1 MKSKEDEKVSTTV
14 AQALPQESPGA
25 ESVKSHAYAE
35 IRSTSRFHKLA
46 MKISSLRKLF
56 GKSLDAESIK
66 KQAIDLFQ
74 KGKIDESIHLYEKL
88 GNASYGDM
96 RLLGNELMEKGNFE
110 GAIQFFEKS
119 RMDFPVDLVKIA
131 DCYYAMGNGEKAKEI
146 DAQIENNVAL
156 NARMLLALHLLNG
169 ANGRSQDVARA
180 ENLFKTI
187 ASAYSKD
194 VSLFGL
200 AKQED
205 VKLGNICFCTPE
217 TYTPLREAMKKHLPA
232 KLWMARLEAR
242 GNRPLEAIKLY
253 QEVIEKGSNEQSAD
267 VCVQLGDLWRKGDVV
282 GRVRD
287 FDILMA
293 KVYYVKAGLLENRF
307 ALEQLTKS
315 PDVHMKALDG
325 VSPGQEKEI
334 LNRELGELKKKI
346 EEAQTICIS
355 ELENAKKLFA
365 AKAAA
370 EKGEANKE
378 KILGKLL
385 IELETKIS
393 REALKKAEDACKIAS
408 EELKEAVEARKN
420 AMDELKKA
428 KQQIIDRGYMRL
440 TSLITKSPESWAP
453 ADLVEEIERL
463 KAAVAKE

>member
-1 MKSKEDEKVSTTV
+1 
-14 AQALPQESPGA
+14 
-25 ESVKSHAYAE
+25 
-35 IRSTSRFHKLA
+35 
-46 MKISSLRKLF
+46 
-56 GKSLDAESIK
+56 
-66 KQAIDLFQ
+66 
-74 KGKIDESIHLYEKL
+74 
-88 GNASYGDM
+88 
-96 RLLGNELMEKGNFE
+96 
-110 GAIQFFEKS
+110 
-119 RMDFPVDLVKIA
+119 
-131 DCYYAMGNGEKAKEI
+131 
-146 DAQIENNVAL
+146 
-156 NARMLLALHLLNG
+156 
-169 ANGRSQDVARA
+169 
-180 ENLFKTI
+180 
-187 ASAYSKD
+187 
-194 VSLFGL
+194 
-200 AKQED
+200 
-205 VKLGNICFCTPE
+205 
-217 TYTPLREAMKKHLPA
+217 
-232 KLWMARLEAR
+232 
-242 GNRPLEAIKLY
+242 
-253 QEVIEKGSNEQSAD
+253 
-267 VCVQLGDLWRKGDVV
+267 
-282 GRVRD
+282 
-287 FDILMA
+287 MA

-334 LNRELGELKKKI
+334 LNRELGEMKKKI